1 MPQIRARLE
10 VGDIGHFMS
19 VMSQVIDE
27 FIPEPGSS
35 TVLMTVEIDENKSE
49 ESKWTAQKGRDV

>member
-35 TVLMTVEIDENKSE
+35 TVLMTVEIDENKPKEAIWKS
-49 ESKWTAQKGRDV
+49 SKS

>member
-1 MPQIRARLE
+1 MPQIKARLE
-10 VGDIGHFMS
+10 VEDIGHFMS

-27 FIPEPGSS
+27 FVPEPGSA

-49 ESKWTAQKGRDV
+49 EATWKSSKS